1 MATNLNISGAL
12 RRTEIGS
19 ELFWYGG
26 GDEAWSS
33 LAVALA
39 GIPSAVRKGKTFGVY
54 DAGYLKEY
62 WWPTAA
68 IADGDVVLK
77 SIEAITGSGT
87 TNEIAYFTAAQVIAS
102 LTTATYPNLTEL
114 SYVKGVTSAIQTQL
128 NGKQDAGAAA
138 GGELAGNYPNPTL
151 LNAAVI
157 AKVLTG
163 LSISGG
169 SITAADTILSAFGKV
184 QNQINALLGG
194 VNYQG
199 VWNATTNSPT
209 LTSSVGTKGYYYV
222 VSVAGSTNLNGIT
235 DWKLD
240 DWAIFNGTSW
250 EKVDNTDAVI
260 SVNGQIGT
268 VVLTTADIS
277 EVTNLYFTQAR
288 VLATLL
294 TGFSAA
300 AGTVTATDTILQAFN
315 KIVANVNNLEA
326 ALADYIIFDT
336 IASGALNTLIG
347 TNAVPFP
354 SLIYINDKDCYVYGI
369 AADEI
374 STFAFRAGSWDG
386 TDYVK
391 GYAGSY
397 DAGSTT
403 FIEQGRFAGV
413 PGATE
418 TFAKGYYLGQELIS
432 LTGNIKYICTGDG
445 TWEAQSGTY
454 TPTFTPDGVVC
465 TSGSAITNSATFS
478 KVGNICTV
486 MLRVKGID
494 LDFSAGTV
502 GTLTVDTFP
511 ITPTAVNTAYGT
523 ANISILNGSIF
534 TNASEFRISF
544 EGDIISF
551 WCLDTAFIVS
561 GIEAIITMQYR
572 IS

>member
-12 RRTEIGS
+12 RRTGIGS

-77 SIEAITGSGT
+77 SIAAITGSGT
-87 TNEIAYFTAAQVIAS
+87 TNEIAYFTAPQVIAS

-114 SYVKGVTSAIQTQL
+114 SYVKGVTSAI
-128 NGKQDAGAAA
+128 
-138 GGELAGNYPNPTL
+138 
-151 LNAAVI
+151 
-157 AKVLTG
+157 
-163 LSISGG
+163 
-169 SITAADTILSAFGKV
+169 

-486 MLRVKGID
+486 MLRVEGID
-494 LDFSAGTV
+494 LDFSAGDI

-511 ITPTAVNTAYGT
+511 ITPIVPNTGYGT
-523 ANISILNGSIF
+523 ANISILDDSIF
-534 TNASEFRISF
+534 TNTSEFRISY
-544 EGDIISF
+544 EADKISF
-551 WCLDTAFIVS
+551 LCLDNAFIVS